1 MAGTKRH
8 TIGMGIEEMKNGKLI
23 FRIVKAVLKAAPV
36 AAVTDVSCSL
46 GFALCTAF
54 GTAVLAGLF
63 LQAQRLAGGMESDS
77 IAWLA
82 ALYLGILALRKGLN
96 VVSDI
101 TGNVGVEETC
111 RYVFRRKLHR
121 KAASVPYIDFEDAA
135 IHDRLLRA
143 RNCVENMVITDIF
156 HNLLI
161 VGECV
166 FSVASLLGVMMSLC
180 AWYLP
185 LLLLTVLPY
194 LVSRLKAGKEFYQL
208 RWFQASH
215 VRKRDYLYS
224 IFSSPRSQRELRVF
238 GFGGYVREKW
248 KREHDLVAEENISF
262 RKKDSRRLMYCEG
275 MIALGY
281 VLSILLSVVL
291 VFRGQIA
298 IGVFGAGIF
307 AFQEVQQSTQAF
319 FSLLG
324 YAFGQILEADDYF
337 GFLDLEEEQER
348 TERLQDFSG
357 QIIMKDVRF
366 TYPNGGKPALQ
377 VEGLTIKAGEKV
389 VVVGENGS
397 GKSTLVKLLL
407 GLYEPESGQIRYDG
421 KEITKIRKDDFLGLV
436 SAVSQDFVSY
446 HLPVRDFMGI
456 HCPESTVSDHR
467 IESLLRKVGLAQ
479 LSDPEEYGRW
489 LGREFGGRELSGG
502 QWQRLAIAGAM
513 AKPCQL
519 LFLDEPTSALDPVTE
534 HDILRL
540 FLEMAEGKTAVII
553 SHRVGLCALA
563 HKVVYMKEG
572 KVKAVGSHQE
582 LMESCGEYR
591 TFYQEQAKWYAA

>member
-166 FSVASLLGVMMSLC
+166 FSVAGLMGVMMSLC

-421 KEITKIRKDDFLGLV
+421 K
-436 SAVSQDFVSY
+436 AY
-446 HLPVRDFMGI
+446 
-456 HCPESTVSDHR
+456 
-467 IESLLRKVGLAQ
+467 
-479 LSDPEEYGRW
+479 
-489 LGREFGGRELSGG
+489 
-502 QWQRLAIAGAM
+502 QRPGYRHGA
-513 AKPCQL
+513 
-519 LFLDEPTSALDPVTE
+519 
-534 HDILRL
+534 
-540 FLEMAEGKTAVII
+540 
-553 SHRVGLCALA
+553 
-563 HKVVYMKEG
+563 
-572 KVKAVGSHQE
+572 
-582 LMESCGEYR
+582 
-591 TFYQEQAKWYAA
+591 